1 MATDA
6 EASAPEKRK
15 SIADSRFLEWLLRP
29 FAEVGTLIQLGAE
42 AAFWAVRRPFRG
54 HIFVEQMEFVGVGSI
69 FIVALTGLFIGAV
82 LALQLIDGF
91 RPFGAAN
98 QSGAVVGMAMVREIG
113 PVFSALMVSSRA
125 GSAMTTEI
133 GSMRASDQ
141 INALV
146 VLAVN
151 PVQYLVVPRVVA
163 GILMVPVL
171 TMLFNVIAMMGAY
184 GVAVYMLNIDPGI
197 FLGRMQ
203 WIVDWPDVRMGI
215 VKAAVFG
222 GTICLIACRQ
232 GFFASGGAAGVG
244 RATNRAVVHSAIAIL
259 ALDYLITALILGQGL
274 F

>member
-133 GSMRASDQ
+133 GSMRVSDQ